1 MQKIIKLINS
11 IIKKIMTKEVILYI
25 VFGVLTTVVNV
36 GTFYVLTTFCHVN
49 ENISNVIAIFLA
61 VVFAYITNRR
71 LVFNS
76 KASNFKEIFMEMLK
90 FFSARLFTMIVE
102 FFGFMLLFNVLNIN
116 KYTYS
121 TLKNRF
127 FYLHLSH
134 LLFNFTYL
142 YFRYYPVV
150 CTEWS

>member
-49 ENISNVIAIFLA
+49 ENISNVIAILLA

-102 FFGFMLLFNVLNIN
+102 FFGFMLLFNVLNIPN
-116 KYTYS
+116 LISKLTI
-121 TLKNRF
+121 TVLVIVLNF
-127 FYLHLSH
+127 FLSK
-134 LLFNFTYL
+134 FFA
-142 YFRYYPVV
+142 FKK
-150 CTEWS
+150 

>member
-1 MQKIIKLINS
+1 MQKIIQLINS
-11 IIKKIMTKEVILYI
+11 IIKKFMTKEVILYI
-25 VFGVLTTVVNV
+25 VFGGLTTVVNV

-90 FFSARLFTMIVE
+90 FFLARLFTMIVE
-102 FFGFMLLFNVLNIN
+102 FFGFMLLFNVLNIPN
-116 KYTYS
+116 LISKLTI
-121 TLKNRF
+121 TVLVIVLNF
-127 FYLHLSH
+127 FLSK
-134 LLFNFTYL
+134 FFA
-142 YFRYYPVV
+142 FKK
-150 CTEWS
+150 

>member
-36 GTFYVLTTFCHVN
+36 GIFYVLTTFCHVN

-102 FFGFMLLFNVLNIN
+102 FFGFMLLFNVLNIPN
-116 KYTYS
+116 LISKLTI
-121 TLKNRF
+121 TVLVIVLNF
-127 FYLHLSH
+127 FLSK
-134 LLFNFTYL
+134 FFA
-142 YFRYYPVV
+142 FKK
-150 CTEWS
+150 